1 MTKFCFTNSRFV
13 LCFFGQTLM
22 ALISTKISIGK
33 PYRTIRGC
41 VVYRCM
47 MAKESM
53 APLSPFFSTSYTSDG
68 GNLIISNRE
77 LHEVAKVCRDS
88 AACKGFNTDN
98 WVKIVIR
105 PFDEW
110 DSGTSLKRSGC
121 KGIFVKPDVDFCRDG
136 IPGYKFYETF
146 DRYALQSR
154 RSHPL
159 VFFESSSFHS
169 MPC

>member
-1 MTKFCFTNSRFV
+1 MVANNLWYFSLHFFT
-13 LCFFGQTLM
+13 
-22 ALISTKISIGK
+22 
-33 PYRTIRGC
+33 
-41 VVYRCM
+41 RCI
-47 MAKESM
+47 
-53 APLSPFFSTSYTSDG
+53 SDG

-88 AACKGFNTDN
+88 SACKGFNTDN